1 MKTKITKIQIDWTEI
16 KNECRHTTNKEDTK
30 VPATKEFIKKVLISE
45 HSPIRLGKIKWS
57 WNGIKSW
64 ISVHF
69 ARHWLGWDK
78 WVSTQRTDRTGV
90 DRDAARQDTLVN
102 MDIEGNPQSLI
113 NVSRYRLCKQS
124 ADETREYMEDLKEE
138 IGNVGQE
145 ELSDV
150 MVPNCIYRAGC
161 PEFTCCGY
169 IAEFIKWA
177 KDNNK
182 EINWLNIQA
191 RYDVYNE
198 FFHATR
204 ALRKEQ
210 ANE

>member
-1 MKTKITKIQIDWTEI
+1 
-16 KNECRHTTNKEDTK
+16 
-30 VPATKEFIKKVLISE
+30 
-45 HSPIRLGKIKWS
+45 
-57 WNGIKSW
+57 
-64 ISVHF
+64 
-69 ARHWLGWDK
+69 
-78 WVSTQRTDRTGV
+78 
-90 DRDAARQDTLVN
+90 
-102 MDIEGNPQSLI
+102 MDIEANPQALI
-113 NVSRYRLCKQS
+113 NVSRYRLCRQAS
-124 ADETREYMEDLKEE
+124 DETREYMEDLKEE
-138 IGNVGQE
+138 IVNVGQE

-191 RYDVYNE
+191 RYDLYNE

-204 ALRKEQ
+204 TLRKEQ